1 MFHRTSAVIGV
12 GPFMPEEAI
21 SQPLAYQGIQCF
33 TFWGRS
39 CQEPLLTTG
48 LRKGM
53 KFVSGEI
60 DAPHATGRVLLSM
73 RCLLRRVIFRR
84 VHLPPLTTF
93 DSSDSLSSILWKN
106 GRDLRT
112 KGFLRCSPVRQN
124 NDLLKCDRSCKGSV
138 EYSFPCHL

>member
-60 DAPHATGRVLLSM
+60 DAPHATGRVLLTM
-73 RCLLRRVIFRR
+73 RCLLPPCL
-84 VHLPPLTTF
+84 LPPLTTF

-106 GRDLRT
+106 GRELRT
-112 KGFLRCSPVRQN
+112 KGFLRCSPLCQN
-124 NDLLKCDRSCKGSV
+124 SDLLKCDRSCKGSV
-138 EYSFPCHL
+138 G